1 MALPPP
7 ASRPLTAPAP
17 QAGFTYIAILLAVAI
32 FGVGLASAGV
42 VWHTAAKRDR
52 EVELLFVGNEFR
64 DAIRAYTSL
73 GAGLYPRELS
83 DLIEDRRFPGIKRH
97 LRKIYVDPMTARAEW
112 GLVRGPDGG
121 IIGVH
126 SLSGDKPIKVANF
139 EYADRDFEGKTR
151 YSEWKFVYQRTAPIG
166 TTAPATTIRR

>member
-1 MALPPP
+1 MAPAAKATYPLP
-7 ASRPLTAPAP
+7 SPAP
-17 QAGFTYIAILLAVAI
+17 QGGFTYIAILLAVAI
-32 FGVGLASAGV
+32 FGVGLASAGI

-52 EVELLFVGNEFR
+52 EVELLYVGNEFR

-97 LRKIYVDPMTARAEW
+97 LRKVYVDPMTARAEW

-126 SLSGDKPIKVANF
+126 SLSDDKPAKVANF
-139 EYADRDFEGKTR
+139 EFADRDFEGKTR
-151 YSEWKFVYQRTAPIG
+151 YSEWKFVYKRNAPIG
-166 TTAPATTIRR
+166 ATPAVTIRR